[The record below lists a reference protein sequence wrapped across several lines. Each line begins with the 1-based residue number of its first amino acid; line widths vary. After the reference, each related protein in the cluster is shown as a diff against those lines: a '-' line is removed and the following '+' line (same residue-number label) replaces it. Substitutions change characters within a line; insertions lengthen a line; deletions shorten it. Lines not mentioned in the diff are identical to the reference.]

1 MSSKPKASVSKL
13 SIPKRHSQG
22 SRSQQSFQ
30 SSSSAQEFVD
40 IPAKTHDDD
49 FSHDK
54 FSISPGIN
62 GSCHFD
68 SLGNWAISDAM
79 LTCADISAASEATDE
94 SFDTQSL
101 STTDY
106 DMQESRMLT
115 FAPYSQPIFAG
126 STDHSTFSELN
137 PIQDVTSSCESPQM
151 AFRNSH
157 GFQTVSN
164 VMGFS
169 IKNESSRISGD
180 NGCDNE
186 KDQME
191 FDPAH
196 QGMKNS
202 DSLAAPSPWC
212 QTAMN
217 DDTST
222 GNVVHMSN
230 LYTQIPATP
239 PLTEA
244 SQDIPVTSACS
255 PSNFSPYTG
264 HDDSPFVDA
273 SYLSGQNFTMN
284 AFYPLSPPLS
294 ARDYNRTIRPSK
306 PAKRSSLSTEATGD
320 MSEVSDGDMF
330 STSVLSPRAKD
341 GAETRNPRDHPFYSL
356 PPETDGKYY
365 CPFASRDKPCSHA
378 PTTQKCAYHKYLD
391 SHLKPYRCKVP
402 QCVDAHFSSNA
413 CLFRHEREAHGMH
426 GHGENPHLCHFPACE
441 RSIPGNGFPRR
452 WNLHD
457 HMRRVHDYTSSDKA
471 SSPEGSPVTGNSG
484 KKKESAVRKRKGGS
498 SNSQTMKRVRP
509 VQSQTAAALKLAQAH
524 SGQQLQNAERSYY
537 ACLAQLQEE
546 LKDINPQD
554 PTLHEKANARLQ
566 ELHTLSL
573 NYRYI
578 RAGQLANERAS
589 KSS

>member
-202 DSLAAPSPWC
+202 DSLAASSPWC
-212 QTAMN
+212 QTTMN

-294 ARDYNRTIRPSK
+294 ARDYNR
-306 PAKRSSLSTEATGD
+306 
-320 MSEVSDGDMF
+320 
-330 STSVLSPRAKD
+330 
-341 GAETRNPRDHPFYSL
+341 Y
-356 PPETDGKYY
+356 
-365 CPFASRDKPCSHA
+365 
-378 PTTQKCAYHKYLD
+378 
-391 SHLKPYRCKVP
+391 SHLLLTP
-402 QCVDAHFSSNA
+402 
-413 CLFRHEREAHGMH
+413 LLER
-426 GHGENPHLCHFPACE
+426 
-441 RSIPGNGFPRR
+441 
-452 WNLHD
+452 
-457 HMRRVHDYTSSDKA
+457 
-471 SSPEGSPVTGNSG
+471 
-484 KKKESAVRKRKGGS
+484 
-498 SNSQTMKRVRP
+498 
-509 VQSQTAAALKLAQAH
+509 
-524 SGQQLQNAERSYY
+524 
-537 ACLAQLQEE
+537 
-546 LKDINPQD
+546 
-554 PTLHEKANARLQ
+554 
-566 ELHTLSL
+566 
-573 NYRYI
+573 
-578 RAGQLANERAS
+578 
-589 KSS
+589 